1 MNKFIISACSTA
13 DLPIEFFKEH
23 DVPCLYYSF
32 IIDDKVYYDDLGVS
46 MSYEEFYK
54 RIADGAMPTTSQV
67 NVDTYINTFEP
78 HLKNGLDVLHL
89 SLSSGLSGSSNS
101 AFAAAKVL
109 KEKYPD
115 RKLYIVDTLS
125 ASLGYGLLVNYAVLK
140 KEAGENI
147 DQIYNWVNENKL
159 KLNHWFTVNDLQ
171 HLKRGGRLGSSAALI
186 GTLLHIKPVLH
197 VNNEG
202 KLVPVS
208 KSAGRKKALN
218 ELVSRLQEMIVNP
231 DGQEI
236 FISHSACLE
245 DAQYVAER
253 VKKCVPSIK
262 RVFINTIGTVIGSH
276 TGIGTVAIF
285 FLGKNRE
292 EFSN

>member
-13 DLPIEFFKEH
+13 DLPLEFYKEH

-32 IIDDKVYYDDLGVS
+32 IIDDKVYYDDLGIS
-46 MSYEEFYK
+46 MPYEEFYR

-78 HLKNGLDVLHL
+78 FLKDGLDVLHL
-89 SLSSGLSGSSNS
+89 SLSSGLSGSCNS
-101 AFAAAKVL
+101 AFAAAKIL

-115 RKLYIVDTLS
+115 RKLYIIDTLS
-125 ASLGYGLLVNYAVLK
+125 ASLGYGLLVHYAVLK
-140 KEAGENI
+140 RDAGEDI
-147 DQIYNWVNENKL
+147 DQIYNWINENKL

-171 HLKRGGRLGSSAALI
+171 HLKRGGRLGGGAAFI

-208 KSAGRKKALN
+208 KSAGRKKSLN

-231 DGQEI
+231 DDQEI
-236 FISHSACLE
+236 FICHSACIE
-245 DAQYVAER
+245 DAQHVAER
-253 VKKCVPSIK
+253 IKTCVPGIK
-262 RVFINTIGTVIGSH
+262 GVFINTIGTVIGSH
-276 TGIGTVAIF
+276 TGIGTVSVF
-285 FLGKNRE
+285 FLGKGRE
-292 EFSN
+292 EFSS